1 MPEPGLPEPEIKV
14 IGPYRIDRIL
24 GRGGMGTVYLGIHA
38 KSGESVAVKLIASE
52 MAEHQRFRR
61 RFDAEIQ
68 TLMRL
73 KHPSIVKLIGVG
85 EEKGLLFYSM
95 EYVEGENLHQRLRRQ
110 KRIAWPLV
118 LDWAIDIA
126 SALKH
131 AHDFGIIHRD
141 IKPANLLLDTSDKIK
156 LTDFGIAKLFGA
168 QESTVPGSVIG
179 TADFMPPEQAE
190 GQPVTPRSDLYALGA
205 ICYACLAGRPPF
217 TGSNVPE
224 ILFNVRY
231 GVYAPIASLAPDTP
245 EEFARLIDE
254 LLARSVS
261 NRPPTAYLALSR
273 LQALRAGLSRKSVS
287 PPPEQVIAPKSP
299 TGKQSPSDH
308 TSSDHTS
315 IHMGDHPSVAELAVP
330 IDATRLLPEDMADLP
345 APTRA
350 PATRVGPGV
359 ASRSKETTQ
368 DINAVSEE
376 PRGTPAEVPSGLA
389 HVRKTNFTEI
399 TDRDRIETTIF
410 SDLKTPDT
418 SSRWGEVLLIIAAL
432 AAAILGIFYFTRPV
446 DPQKLFAPIEEAWD
460 NRDEVRLLELDD
472 EIQSF
477 RKLHSDFPDIDIV
490 DQAASEVTYLKK
502 LRILQRRISGVPE
515 TTDTILMIDP
525 LRFIVRLHQEDPK
538 AALELVNAYLE
549 SYKPSLLSDSQRP
562 WLDVASRLKQDW
574 QQDLETAKHGNSMES
589 LEKYIQKLQS
599 ELPPAEQQTHLNA
612 LRKLYK
618 NLPWAQP
625 LIEQLDREQNS
636 TP

>member
-68 TLMRL
+68 TLLRL

-95 EYVEGENLHQRLRRQ
+95 EYVEGENLHQRLKRR
-110 KRIAWPLV
+110 KRIDWPLV

-168 QESTVPGSVIG
+168 QESTIPGSVIG

-217 TGSNVPE
+217 TGTNVPE

-231 GVYAPIASLAPDTP
+231 GVYAPIGSLAPDTP

-254 LLARSVS
+254 LLSRSVS

-273 LQALRAGLSRKSVS
+273 LQALRAGLSRKAVS
-287 PPPEQVIAPKSP
+287 PQTSEQVIAPKPPKPP
-299 TGKQSPSDH
+299 TVEPSPSDR
-308 TSSDHTS
+308 TS
-315 IHMGDHPSVAELAVP
+315 INMGDHPSVAELAVP

-350 PATRVGPGV
+350 PATRLGPRA
-359 ASRSKETTQ
+359 ASRPNESTQ

-410 SDLKTPDT
+410 SDLKTPET

-432 AAAILGIFYFTRPV
+432 AAAILGIYYFTRPM
-446 DPQKLFAPIEEAWD
+446 DPEKLFAPIEEAWD
-460 NRDEVRLLELDD
+460 NRDEVRLLELED

-477 RKLHSDFPDIDIV
+477 RRLHSDFPDIDIV
-490 DQAASEVTYLKK
+490 EQAASEVVYLKK
-502 LRILQRRISGVPE
+502 LRVLQRRISGVPE
-515 TTDTILMIDP
+515 TNDTILMIDP

-538 AALELVNAYLE
+538 AAVELLNAYLE

-574 QQDLETAKHGNSMES
+574 QQDLETAKHGNSIES
-589 LEKYIQKLQS
+589 LENYIQKIQS
-599 ELPPAEQQTHLNA
+599 ELPLAEQQTHLTA

-625 LIEQLDREQNS
+625 LIEQLDRELNS

>member
-1 MPEPGLPEPEIKV
+1 
-14 IGPYRIDRIL
+14 
-24 GRGGMGTVYLGIHA
+24 
-38 KSGESVAVKLIASE
+38 
-52 MAEHQRFRR
+52 
-61 RFDAEIQ
+61 
-68 TLMRL
+68 
-73 KHPSIVKLIGVG
+73 
-85 EEKGLLFYSM
+85 
-95 EYVEGENLHQRLRRQ
+95 
-110 KRIAWPLV
+110 
-118 LDWAIDIA
+118 
-126 SALKH
+126 
-131 AHDFGIIHRD
+131 
-141 IKPANLLLDTSDKIK
+141 
-156 LTDFGIAKLFGA
+156 
-168 QESTVPGSVIG
+168 
-179 TADFMPPEQAE
+179 
-190 GQPVTPRSDLYALGA
+190 
-205 ICYACLAGRPPF
+205 
-217 TGSNVPE
+217 
-224 ILFNVRY
+224 
-231 GVYAPIASLAPDTP
+231 
-245 EEFARLIDE
+245 
-254 LLARSVS
+254 
-261 NRPPTAYLALSR
+261 
-273 LQALRAGLSRKSVS
+273 
-287 PPPEQVIAPKSP
+287 
-299 TGKQSPSDH
+299 
-308 TSSDHTS
+308 
-315 IHMGDHPSVAELAVP
+315 MGDHPSVAELAVP

-538 AALELVNAYLE
+538 AALELINAYLE

>member
-14 IGPYRIDRIL
+14 IGPYRIERIL

-38 KSGESVAVKLIASE
+38 KSSESVAVKLIASE

-68 TLMRL
+68 TLLRL

-95 EYVEGENLHQRLRRQ
+95 EYVEGENLHQRLKRQ
-110 KRIAWPLV
+110 KRIAWPVV

-141 IKPANLLLDTSDKIK
+141 IKPANLLLDLSDKIK

-190 GQPVTPRSDLYALGA
+190 GQAVTPRSDLYALGA

-217 TGSNVPE
+217 TGTNVPE

-231 GVYAPIASLAPDTP
+231 GVYAPIGSLAPDTP

-273 LQALRAGLSRKSVS
+273 LQALRAGLSRKAVS
-287 PPPEQVIAPKSP
+287 PPLNEQVIAPKLP
-299 TGKQSPSDH
+299 AVEPSPSDH
-308 TSSDHTS
+308 TSIDV
-315 IHMGDHPSVAELAVP
+315 GAHPSVAELAAP
-330 IDATRLLPEDMADLP
+330 INATRILPEDMAELP

-350 PATRVGPGV
+350 PATRLGPGA

-368 DINAVSEE
+368 DINAVSQES
-376 PRGTPAEVPSGLA
+376 RVTPEEVPSGLA
-389 HVRKTNFTEI
+389 DVRKTNFTEI

-410 SDLKTPDT
+410 NDLKTPDT

-432 AAAILGIFYFTRPV
+432 AASVLGIFYFTRPV

-460 NRDEVRLLELDD
+460 NRDEVRLLELDE
-472 EIQSF
+472 EIESF
-477 RKLHSDFPDIDIV
+477 RKLHADFTDIDIV
-490 DQAASEVTYLKK
+490 EQAASEVDYLKK
-502 LRILQRRISGVPE
+502 LRVLQRRISGVPE
-515 TTDTILMIDP
+515 TNDTILMIDP
-525 LRFIVRLHQEDPK
+525 LRFIVRLHQEDSK
-538 AALELVNAYLE
+538 AALELLNAYLD

-562 WLDVASRLKQDW
+562 WLDVASRLKRDW
-574 QQDLETAKHGNSMES
+574 QLDLETAKHGNSIES
-589 LEKYIQKLQS
+589 LEKYIQKLQT
-599 ELPPAEQQTHLNA
+599 ELSPKEQQTHLMA

-625 LIEQLDREQNS
+625 LIEQLDRELNP